1 MKIVDFHSHILPGID
16 DGSKDVQM
24 SLAMLEKMQAYG
36 TTTVCATPHYY
47 ARHRS
52 IDSFLERRERAFEV
66 LKADI
71 EQNAPHLK
79 DIEIRCGAEVAFYSG
94 IAKEQN
100 IERLCIEGTNTLLL
114 EMPFTEWSDF
124 EINTVAD
131 LCFSNRI
138 NVVIAHIERYYGFT
152 SEMMIDQLMD
162 LPVYVQINAESII
175 PMFGRKKWLEMF
187 RQKRAHLLGSDA
199 HNLTDRAPNLG
210 AARDIIKKK
219 LGAEALDEIDKC
231 ANQLLK
237 I

>member
-24 SLAMLEKMQAYG
+24 SLAMLEKMKAYG
-36 TTTVCATPHYY
+36 TDTVCATSHYY

-52 IDSFLERRERAFEV
+52 IDSFLERRAKAFEA
-66 LKADI
+66 LQSEI
-71 EQNAPHLK
+71 ETNAPHLN

-131 LCFSNRI
+131 LCFNNRI

-187 RQKRAHLLGSDA
+187 RQQRAHLLGSDA
-199 HNLTDRAPNLG
+199 HNLTDRVPNLG

-219 LGAEALDEIDKC
+219 LGAEALDEIDLC
-231 ANQLLK
+231 ATKLLTT
-237 I
+237 

>member
-1 MKIVDFHSHILPGID
+1 MKTVDFHSHILPGID
-16 DGSKDVQM
+16 DGSKDVQI
-24 SLAMLEKMQAYG
+24 SVAMLEKMQAYG

-52 IDSFLERRERAFEV
+52 IESFLERREKAFEA
-66 LKADI
+66 LQSEI
-71 EQNAPHLK
+71 NTNAPHLK

-100 IERLCIEGTNTLLL
+100 IERLCIEKSNTMLL
-114 EMPFTEWSDF
+114 EMPFNEWSDF

-131 LCFSNRI
+131 LCIDHGI

-152 SEMMIDQLMD
+152 SERMIDQLMD
-162 LPVYVQINAESII
+162 LPVYVQINAESLI

-219 LGAEALDEIDKC
+219 LGAKALDETDLC
-231 ANQLLK
+231 ATKLLTT
-237 I
+237 